1 MATPVHQEKR
11 KHQAARSPKIESKD
25 DQPIRENLEKNS
37 VKNLSVKQIKEICD
51 KNLQVCLVNI
61 FIYYKLRCVFPKVVV
76 SILPHAEFGRHDHRG
91 DAPHFIYQTF
101 LFIIN

>member
-25 DQPIRENLEKNS
+25 DQPIRENLES

-51 KNLQVCLVNI
+51 KNLQVCLDKQFYLLYLFFFYFMGPLHDVRDKANNAI
-61 FIYYKLRCVFPKVVV
+61 LRT
-76 SILPHAEFGRHDHRG
+76 HDW
-91 DAPHFIYQTF
+91 
-101 LFIIN
+101 LFIKDDFLLRNSRS